1 MKRVEPAGS
10 LCARVFDRLAEGDDV
25 GGEPELTEHVGSC
38 MACFRVM
45 TDLRDAPR
53 LTAML
58 RSDPP
63 PLPQSERFWAD
74 LAARTT
80 QAAELARATAPSAP
94 SANAPGPGRPRLGSR
109 LRAPAVM
116 FATAALAAAGVLL
129 ISRRSP
135 PPPPVTARAPATAV
149 LARTLSDD
157 EAGEGT
163 DVTELDGVALRRLV
177 ERLRAGAPGK
187 LTAPVGGDPAEAADL
202 LADDDERVNDALVD
216 LDAPALLR
224 IQRSLAR
231 PSL

>member
-1 MKRVEPAGS
+1 MNPVEPAGL
-10 LCARVFDRLAEGDDV
+10 LCASVFDRLVEGHDL
-25 GGEPELTEHVGSC
+25 GGEPELAEHVGSC

-45 TDLRDAPR
+45 TELRDAPR
-53 LTAML
+53 LAAML
-58 RSDPP
+58 RADPP

-74 LAARTT
+74 LAARTA
-80 QAAELARATAPSAP
+80 QAAELAVASAP
-94 SANAPGPGRPRLGSR
+94 GANAPGPGRPRLGRR

-116 FATAALAAAGVLL
+116 FATAALAAGGVLM

-135 PPPPVTARAPATAV
+135 PPPPVTARGPASAV

-157 EAGEGT
+157 EAGEIT

-202 LADDDERVNDALVD
+202 LADDEERVNDALVD